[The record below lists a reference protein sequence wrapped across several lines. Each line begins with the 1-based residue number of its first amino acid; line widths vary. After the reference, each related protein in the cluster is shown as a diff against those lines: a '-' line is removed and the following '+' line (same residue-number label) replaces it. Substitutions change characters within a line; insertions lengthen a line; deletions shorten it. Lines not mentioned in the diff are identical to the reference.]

1 MATDNF
7 FKTLKRAATKK
18 VQEILKKETND
29 AYVESRNYLRQEIL
43 NHPLSI
49 EIAAENESSS
59 YFSIPKGSIF
69 GLMGFRASRKPVAEL
84 IVFLDS
90 GKGLRYISSRTAS
103 SNVIGKLIGPSDK
116 DMASSGL
123 TLDGWGD
130 GRAWPDVVE
139 QGIPGLSNYVVS
151 KYGRSEKGFQTS
163 KTLNPVGDLDKIQYL
178 SPIFRRTEKKFI
190 DTLKRKVAS

>member
-1 MATDNF
+1 MAKDNF
-7 FKTLKRAATKK
+7 FKTMKRAATKK
-18 VQEILKKETND
+18 VQEILKKATND
-29 AYVESRNYLRQEIL
+29 AYQESRNYLRQEIL
-43 NHPLSI
+43 KHPLSF
-49 EIAAENESSS
+49 ELATENESSS
-59 YFSIPKGSIF
+59 YFSVPKGSIF
-69 GLMGFRASRKPVAEL
+69 GLMGFKASRKPISEL

-90 GKGLRYISSRTAS
+90 GKGLRYISSKTTS

-130 GRAWPDVVE
+130 GRAWPEVVE
-139 QGIPGLSNYVVS
+139 QGIPGLSNYFVS

-163 KTLNPVGDLDKIQYL
+163 KTVNSIGNLEKIPYL

-190 DTLKRKVAS
+190 DTIKRKVAS

>member
-1 MATDNF
+1 
-7 FKTLKRAATKK
+7 
-18 VQEILKKETND
+18 
-29 AYVESRNYLRQEIL
+29 VESRNYLRQEIL
-43 NHPLSI
+43 NHPLSL
-49 EIAAENESSS
+49 ELSSENESSS
-59 YFSIPKGSIF
+59 YFSVPKGSIF
-69 GLMGFRASRKPVAEL
+69 GLMGFRASRKPIAEL

-90 GKGLRYISSRTAS
+90 GKGLRYISSKTTS

-130 GRAWPDVVE
+130 GRAWPEVVE
-139 QGIPGLSNYVVS
+139 QGIPGLSNYFVS

-190 DTLKRKVAS
+190 DTIKRKVAS